1 MTLLVK
7 SAPDNP
13 SVRLVQTQ
21 DPSIPTPDLPIKFV
35 LASAASGT
43 CLELVGK
50 EVVEL
55 VMAADVEV
63 TESLRVKL

>member
-1 MTLLVK
+1 MTFLVK
-7 SAPDNP
+7 SVPGNP
-13 SVRLVQTQ
+13 SMRLVQTQ
-21 DPSIPTPDLPIKFV
+21 DPSVLTLDLPIKFV
-35 LASAASGT
+35 LSSAVSGT

-55 VMAADVEV
+55 VTAADVEV

>member
-1 MTLLVK
+1 MK
-7 SAPDNP
+7 P
-13 SVRLVQTQ
+13 VQTQ
-21 DPSIPTPDLPIKFV
+21 DPSVPIPDLPIKFV
-35 LASAASGT
+35 LASVASDT

-55 VMAADVEV
+55 VTTANVEV